1 MEDSMLT
8 TLFPIAHSRYAS
20 LPVLGGILEDLC
32 SWLEVRGYPP
42 SAIRRRVAAAP
53 LLDECLQRRGIHSLI
68 GCTGAELRAGFP
80 AQRRWTPVIACALGR
95 SLLEY
100 LVGRGNLASTA
111 PTESELLVQAY
122 CKHLGQVRGLAKS
135 TVVRHGIIAGDFLRS
150 IRYDSDVGQLARV
163 QITELENFLTQAGA
177 RVGRITMQKVV
188 AVLRSFLRFSAMSG
202 KAPVGLAQQIQSSR
216 SHRGERL
223 VRALPWKDILLLLRA
238 IDRSTEKGCRDYAIL
253 LLIATYGLRRCE
265 VAGLALD
272 DVRWRARVVS
282 VPRPK
287 VGTPLALPLTDEV
300 ATALASYLHYRTA
313 EYSERRLFL
322 RVRAPRGPI
331 EPTAVTDV
339 FYYWAARAGLRVPEV
354 SGPHCLRHGLA
365 MHLLRQNTP
374 LKIIGDL
381 LGHRSAESTGVYL
394 RLQLEDLRDVALP
407 LPVNDLNAGVRS

>member
-8 TLFPIAHSRYAS
+8 SLFPISHSRYAS
-20 LPVLGGILEDLC
+20 LPILGGVLEDLC
-32 SWLEVRGYPP
+32 SWLEARGYPP

-53 LLDECLQRRGIHSLI
+53 LLDRCFQQRQIQSLM
-68 GCTGAELRAGFP
+68 GCTAATLSACFP
-80 AQRRWTPVIACALGR
+80 VQKRWTPTIAYALGR

-100 LVGRGNLASTA
+100 LDGRGDLASTP
-111 PTESELLVQAY
+111 PTTSEELIFAY
-122 CKHLGQVRGLAKS
+122 GEHLANVRGLADS
-135 TVVRHGIIAGDFLRS
+135 TVARHGVIASDFLNF
-150 IRYDSDVGQLARV
+150 IRYDEDRRLTRV
-163 QITELENFLTQAGA
+163 RIAEVEAFLTQAST

-188 AVLRSFLRFSAMSG
+188 GVLRSFLRFSAISG
-202 KAPVGLAQQIQSSR
+202 EAPLGLAQQIQSPR
-216 SHRGERL
+216 THRGERL
-223 VRALPWKDILLLLRA
+223 VRAMSWKDIVLLLRA
-238 IDRSTEKGCRDYAIL
+238 VDRSTEKGCRDYTML
-253 LLIATYGLRRCE
+253 LLIATYGLRRSE

-272 DVRWRARVVS
+272 DIRWRARIVS

-300 ATALASYLHYRTA
+300 ATALVAYLRCRTA
-313 EYSERRLFL
+313 ETSDRRLFL

-339 FYYWAARAGLRVPEV
+339 FYYWAAHAGVRVPGV
-354 SGPHCLRHGLA
+354 GGPHCLRHGLA

-381 LGHRSAESTGVYL
+381 LGHRSVESTGVYL

-407 LPVNDLNAGVRS
+407 LPASDRAEVRS